1 MNFIQHLECL
11 TLPHLSLF
19 DEGVSKVEKGH
30 KQLVRAKNNLI
41 TSRTKSTGGLGN
53 GGVMHLPT
61 FIQGRNTP
69 QRGSLFVTLMNGE
82 RNQRGNDED

>member
-19 DEGVSKVEKGH
+19 DEEAKKFERPP
-30 KQLVRAKNNLI
+30 KQLKGAGNNLI
-41 TSRTKSTGGLGN
+41 IPRTKSTGGLGN

-61 FIQGRNTP
+61 FIQGDTY
-69 QRGSLFVTLMNGE
+69 E
-82 RNQRGNDED
+82 